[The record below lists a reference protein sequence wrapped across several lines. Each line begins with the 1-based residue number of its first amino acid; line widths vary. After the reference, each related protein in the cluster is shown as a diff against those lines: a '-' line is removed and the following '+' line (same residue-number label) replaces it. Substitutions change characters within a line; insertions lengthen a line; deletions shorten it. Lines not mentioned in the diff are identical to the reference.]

1 LVKGGEPMI
10 KCPCG
15 SEDCKIVLSFE
26 DDILWVRNGEPL
38 DKGFMEIAMYLNPN
52 TIAQIVSELKQVLNQ
67 MVFEKENP

>member
-1 LVKGGEPMI
+1 MI

-15 SEDCKIVLSFE
+15 NKNCKVTLSFD

-38 DKGFMEIAMYLNPN
+38 DKESVEIAMYLDPN

-67 MVFEKENP
+67 MVFEKENL